1 MIICRELEVLDL
13 GNNKINDTFP
23 HWLGALPK
31 LQVLVLRSNHFHGHI
46 GLSKIKSPF
55 MSLRIIDLA
64 HNDFEGD
71 LPEMYLRSLKATMNI
86 NEGNMT
92 REYMGDAYYQDSTEV
107 TIKGLEMKFVKIL
120 NTFTTV
126 DLSNN
131 KFQGEIPECIGNLN
145 SLRGFNLS
153 HNYLTGHVPLSF
165 KNLKMLESLDL
176 SSNKLS
182 GRIPQEL
189 TSLTF
194 LEVLNLSQNHLI
206 GFIPQGSQ
214 FQTFGNDSYY
224 GNPGLC
230 GFPLSK
236 RCTADEVPEP
246 SQAVF
251 ESGFD
256 WKITLI
262 GYGCGLVSGFSL
274 GCLIFLSGKPEWLV
288 WIIDKN
294 IHKMIVRNKMST
306 HR

>member
-1 MIICRELEVLDL
+1 
-13 GNNKINDTFP
+13 
-23 HWLGALPK
+23 
-31 LQVLVLRSNHFHGHI
+31 
-46 GLSKIKSPF
+46 
-55 MSLRIIDLA
+55 
-64 HNDFEGD
+64 
-71 LPEMYLRSLKATMNI
+71 MYLRSLKATMNI
-86 NEGNMT
+86 DEGNMT
-92 REYMGDAYYQDSTEV
+92 IEYIGDNNYQDSMMV
-107 TIKGLEMKFVKIL
+107 TIKGSEIEFVKIL
-120 NTFTTV
+120 NTFTTI
-126 DLSNN
+126 DFSSN
-131 KFQGEIPECIGNLN
+131 KFQGVFPECIGNLN
-145 SLRGFNLS
+145 SLRGLNLS
-153 HNYLTGHVPLSF
+153 HNYLTGHIPLSF

-176 SSNKLS
+176 SSNILS

-194 LEVLNLSQNHLI
+194 LEVLNLSQNHLT
-206 GFIPQGSQ
+206 GFIPQGGQ

-224 GNPGLC
+224 VNPRLC

-236 RCTADEVPEP
+236 RCTTDEVLEP
-246 SQAVF
+246 SQVEF

-306 HR
+306 HRRVTRRS